1 MKVFLLGYM
10 ASGKSTIGSVLAKK
24 MNYKF
29 IDLDAFIETQEHLSI
44 EQIFKEKGEIYFRKK
59 ESEYLQ
65 LILHKRDDF
74 IIALGGGTPCYGGSM
89 ELLKQR
95 NDTTTIY
102 LRASISTI
110 VDRLKHEKSKRP
122 LVAHLDTDEA
132 LTEFVGKHLFE
143 RSYFYNQAEVV
154 MPIDEKD
161 MDEII
166 DDIAKKL
173 I

>member
-10 ASGKSTIGSVLAKK
+10 ASGKSTIGRILAKK

-44 EQIFKEKGEIYFRKK
+44 EEIFKEKGEIYFRKK

-89 ELLKQR
+89 ELLKQS

-110 VDRLKHEKSKRP
+110 VTRLKHEKSKRP
-122 LVAHLDTDEA
+122 VVAHLDTDEA
-132 LTEFVGKHLFE
+132 LTEFVGHHLFE

>member
-10 ASGKSTIGSVLAKK
+10 ASGKSTIGRILAKK

-44 EQIFKEKGEIYFRKK
+44 EEIFKEKGEIYFRKK

-95 NDTTTIY
+95 NDTVTIY